1 MTDITLK
8 TPENTFL
15 PGARRRHRKPRQSGT
30 RTGLRRAVVLAM
42 AVPVASAAVAGPSA
56 FAAQKRVGTT
66 TKTHDLDTDDQHMA
80 KNLET
85 RVLDQRL
92 GPNVSDVVLNAA
104 SNTTVWGHNASTALM
119 PASNAKLATS
129 TAALTVLG
137 PQHRFTTKVVYG
149 HGTLTLVGGGDRTLT
164 TADLAELAKTAI
176 AGLKA
181 AGRTAVKVTVDDSL
195 FPQPTLAKGWND
207 GYYPD
212 TVAPVR
218 ALVVD
223 GHGVQDT
230 SIDAGQV
237 FAKQLAA
244 NGIMVTGDVTHATA
258 RPTDVPVAQ
267 HKSAPLSD
275 IVHTMLKHSD
285 NNIAETLL
293 RMTALGAGRPATFEG
308 GTEVVRRVL
317 SRVYGVSLG
326 NFELY
331 DGSGLSRADRI
342 PATTLAQILEL
353 LTQPRYAHTLGSIL
367 DGLPVSGEAG
377 STLGPEYGRFDDAD
391 SKCAVGKVH
400 AKTGTLTGAIALSGL
415 TQGKDGKWKV
425 FAFVENGA
433 TADPNAIKD
442 AMDDLVATVN
452 GCYA

>member
-1 MTDITLK
+1 
-8 TPENTFL
+8 
-15 PGARRRHRKPRQSGT
+15 
-30 RTGLRRAVVLAM
+30 M
-42 AVPVASAAVAGPSA
+42 AVPVASAALAGPSA
-56 FAAQKRVGTT
+56 FAADKGVGTT
-66 TKTHDLDTDDQHMA
+66 AKTDDPDPSDQQMA
-80 KNLET
+80 ANLET

-92 GPNVSDVVLNAA
+92 GSNVSGVVLDAD
-104 SNTTVWGHNASTALM
+104 SGTTVWGHNASTALM

-137 PQHRFTTKVVYG
+137 PNHRFTTRVVYG
-149 HGTLTLVGGGDRTLT
+149 KGTLTLVGGGDRTLT
-164 TADLAELAKTAI
+164 TADLAELAKTAV

-181 AGRTAVKVTVDDSL
+181 AGRTNVKVSVDDSL
-195 FPQPTLAKGWND
+195 FPAPTLAQGWND

-237 FAKQLAA
+237 FAQQLAA
-244 NGIMVTGDVTHATA
+244 QGVTVTGGVTRATA
-258 RPTDVPVAQ
+258 HRTDVPVAR

-308 GTEVVRRVL
+308 GTEVVRQVL
-317 SRVYGVSLG
+317 SQVYGVSLDHL
-326 NFELY
+326 ELY

-342 PATTLAQILEL
+342 PAATLAQILEL
-353 LTQPRYAHTLGSIL
+353 LAQPRYAHTLGSIL

-377 STLGPEYGRFDDAD
+377 STLGPEYGRFDDAN

-425 FAFVENGA
+425 FSFVENGA
-433 TADPNAIKD
+433 TADPNSIKD
-442 AMDDLVATVN
+442 AMDDLAATVN

>member
-1 MTDITLK
+1 MTEETA
-8 TPENTFL
+8 TMPENTFL
-15 PGARRRHRKPRQSGT
+15 PGGRRRHRALRHQGR
-30 RTGLRRAVVLAM
+30 RTGLRRALVLAM
-42 AVPVASAAVAGPSA
+42 AVPVASAALAGPSA
-56 FAAQKRVGTT
+56 FAAPKGVGTT
-66 TKTHDLDTDDQHMA
+66 AKPHDLDTADQQMA
-80 KNLET
+80 KNLQS

-92 GPNVSDVVLNAA
+92 GPNVSGVVVDAD
-104 SNTTVWGHNASTALM
+104 SHTTVWGHNASTALM

-137 PQHRFTTKVVYG
+137 PKHRFTTKVVYG

-164 TADLAELAKTAI
+164 TADLQELAKTAV

-181 AGRTAVKVTVDDSL
+181 AGLTTVKVTVDDSL
-195 FPQPTLAKGWND
+195 FPEPTLATGWND

-212 TVAPVR
+212 SVAPVR

-230 SIDAGQV
+230 SVDAGQV
-237 FAKQLAA
+237 FAGQLAA
-244 NGIMVTGDVTHATA
+244 AGATVTGEVTRSTA

-267 HKSAPLSD
+267 HRSAPLSD
-275 IVHTMLKHSD
+275 IVHTLLKRSD
-285 NNIAETLL
+285 NDIAETLL

-308 GTEVVRRVL
+308 GTEVVRHVL
-317 SRVYGVSLG
+317 SRVYGVSLA

-342 PATTLAQILEL
+342 PAATLAQILEL
-353 LTQPRYAHTLGSIL
+353 PAQPRYAHTLGSIL

-377 STLGPEYGRFDDAD
+377 STLGPEWGRFDDAD

-425 FAFVENGA
+425 FSFVENGS

-442 AMDDLVATVN
+442 AMDGLAATVN

>member
-1 MTDITLK
+1 MSEIIATTSD
-8 TPENTFL
+8 NTFI
-15 PGARRRHRKPRQSGT
+15 PGGRRRHRRPRQNGT
-30 RTGLRRAVVLAM
+30 GTGLRRALVLAM
-42 AVPVASAAVAGPSA
+42 AVPVASAALGGPSA
-56 FAAQKRVGTT
+56 FAAGKGAGTT
-66 TKTHDLDTDDQHMA
+66 AKTDAPDPSDQQMA
-80 KNLET
+80 ANLET

-92 GPNVSDVVLNAA
+92 GSNVSGVVLDAD

-149 HGTLTLVGGGDRTLT
+149 NGTLTLVGGGDRTLT
-164 TADLAELAKTAI
+164 TADLAELAKTAV
-176 AGLKA
+176 AGLKS
-181 AGRTAVKVTVDDSL
+181 AGRTAVKVAVDDSL
-195 FPQPTLAKGWND
+195 FPEPTLAKGWND

-244 NGIMVTGDVTHATA
+244 DGVTVTGQVTRATA
-258 RPTDVPVAQ
+258 CARDVPVAQ

-308 GTEVVRRVL
+308 GTAVVRQVL
-317 SRVYGVSLG
+317 SHVYGVSLD

-331 DGSGLSRADRI
+331 DGSGLSRSDRI
-342 PATTLAQILEL
+342 PAATLAQILEL
-353 LTQPRYAHTLGSIL
+353 LTKPRYAHTLGSIL

-425 FAFVENGA
+425 FSFVENGA
-433 TADPNAIKD
+433 TADPNSIKD
-442 AMDDLVATVN
+442 AMDDLAATVN

>member
-1 MTDITLK
+1 MTETAAT
-8 TPENTFL
+8 TPENTFS
-15 PGARRRHRKPRQSGT
+15 PGGRRRHRRPRRNGAGT
-30 RTGLRRAVVLAM
+30 EFRRALVLAL
-42 AVPVASAAVAGPSA
+42 AVPAASGALAGPSA
-56 FAAQKRVGTT
+56 FAAQEGVGTT
-66 TKTHDLDTDDQHMA
+66 TKTHDLDADDQQMA
-80 KNLET
+80 KNLKT
-85 RVLDQRL
+85 RILDQRL
-92 GPNVSDVVLNAA
+92 GSKVSGVVLDAD
-104 SNTTVWGHNASTALM
+104 SNTTVWGHHASTALM

-164 TADLAELAKTAI
+164 TAGLAELAKTAS

-181 AGRTAVKVTVDDSL
+181 AGRTTVKVTVDDSL
-195 FPQPTLAKGWND
+195 FPEPTLAKGWND

-223 GHGVQDT
+223 GRGVQDT

-237 FAKQLAA
+237 FVKQLAA
-244 NGIMVTGDVTHATA
+244 HGVTVTGDVTRATA

-267 HKSAPLSD
+267 HKSAPLSN

-285 NNIAETLL
+285 NDIAETLL

-308 GTEVVRRVL
+308 GTEVVRHVL
-317 SRVYGVSLG
+317 SRVYGVSLH
-326 NFELY
+326 NFKLY

-342 PATTLAQILEL
+342 PAATLAQILEL
-353 LTQPRYAHTLGSIL
+353 PAQPRHAHTLGSVL

-377 STLGPEYGRFDDAD
+377 STLGPEYGRFDDAN
-391 SKCAVGKVH
+391 STCAVGKVH

-425 FAFVENGA
+425 FSFVENGA

-442 AMDDLVATVN
+442 AMDDLAATVN
-452 GCYA
+452 GCYQ